1 MDELRVERGEGV
13 VQLTL
18 DRPERRNALSIPMW
32 EELARQLAE
41 IQARDED
48 RVLVL
53 TGAGGVFCAGG
64 DLGGGRSDGDA
75 DGSRSDGL
83 AILRSTVVATAL
95 ALHALSKP
103 TIAAVDGI
111 AAGAGANLALGCDL
125 VLASDRARFGQVFI
139 RRALPLDTGGTWL
152 LPRLVGMQ
160 KAKELAF
167 FGDWVEA
174 AEAERIGLVN
184 RVLPHDGL
192 LPFVQDYVREL
203 GASCSPTSMRI
214 MKRQVYTRL
223 TSELGPAMDESIRL
237 MVESFGRADFK
248 EGVQSFLEKRP
259 PRFQRI

>member
-1 MDELRVERGEGV
+1 MDELAVERTEGV

-32 EELARQLAE
+32 EELARQLVE
-41 IQARDED
+41 IQRRDED

-75 DGSRSDGL
+75 KGARSDGL
-83 AILRSTVVATAL
+83 AILQSTVVAVAL
-95 ALHALSKP
+95 ALHRLSKP

-139 RRALPLDTGGTWL
+139 RRALPIDTGGTWL
-152 LPRLVGMQ
+152 LPRLVGIQ

-174 AEAERIGLVN
+174 EEAERIGLVN
-184 RVLPHDGL
+184 RVVPADRLADTAREWAARLARQSAPALARIKQGL
-192 LPFVQDYVREL
+192 DAAFE
-203 GASCSPTSMRI
+203 TSFA
-214 MKRQVYTRL
+214 QAL
-223 TSELGPAMDESIRL
+223 DEEAAALMDCMATPEAAEAL
-237 MVESFGRADFK
+237 RAF
-248 EGVQSFLEKRP
+248 FEKR
-259 PRFQRI
+259 RG

>member
-1 MDELRVERGEGV
+1 MDELTVERSEGV
-13 VQLTL
+13 VWLTL

-32 EELARQLAE
+32 EELVSQLAE
-41 IQARDED
+41 TQAREED

-53 TGAGGVFCAGG
+53 AGAGGTFCAGG
-64 DLGGGRSDGDA
+64 DLGGDRSDGDA
-75 DGSRSDGL
+75 DGSRDDGL

-95 ALHALSKP
+95 ALHRLAKP

-139 RRALPLDTGGTWL
+139 RRALPIDTGGTWL

-184 RVLPHDGL
+184 RVVPADRLAEIA
-192 LPFVQDYVREL
+192 REWAARL
-203 GASCSPTSMRI
+203 A
-214 MKRQVYTRL
+214 RQ
-223 TSELGPAMDESIRL
+223 SGPALARIKRGLDAAFETSFAEALDEEAAAL
-237 MVESFGRADFK
+237 MHCMGTPEAAEALRAF
-248 EGVQSFLEKRP
+248 FEKRKG
-259 PRFQRI
+259 